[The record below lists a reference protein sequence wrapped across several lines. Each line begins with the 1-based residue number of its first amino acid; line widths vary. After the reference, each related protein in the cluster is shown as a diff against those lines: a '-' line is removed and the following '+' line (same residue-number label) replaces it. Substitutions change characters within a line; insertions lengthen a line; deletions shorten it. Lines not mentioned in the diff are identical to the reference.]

1 MTNAIHSRRH
11 ARPAF
16 AAPFSSVLAL
26 ACMIMA
32 NPAASGERVEVLLD
46 QARVVTLPANAKTMI
61 LGNPAIADITLLK
74 RGGALVITGKSY
86 GETNLIA
93 LDNDGK
99 LVVESTIRVS
109 ASGGKLMVQRGMERN
124 SYICNPRC
132 EPTISLGDDSG
143 FMNGAAAMANARN
156 SAARPNGNQ

>member
-1 MTNAIHSRRH
+1 MTQANNFRRR
-11 ARPAF
+11 ARI
-16 AAPFSSVLAL
+16 AL
-26 ACMIMA
+26 APVTALVCLIMMA
-32 NPAASGERVEVLLD
+32 APAASGERVEVQLD

-61 LGNPAIADITLLK
+61 LGNPSIADITLLK
-74 RGGALVITGKSY
+74 RGGVLVITGKSY

-93 LDNDGK
+93 LDAEGK

-132 EPTISLGDDSG
+132 EPTISLGDADA
-143 FMNGAAAMANARN
+143 FLNDAAAMANARN
-156 SAARPNGNQ
+156 SAARPAGNQ

>member
-1 MTNAIHSRRH
+1 MTNAIHPRRI
-11 ARPAF
+11 ARTTF
-16 AAPFSSVLAL
+16 AAVLSPVAAL

-32 NPAASGERVEVLLD
+32 SPATSGERVEVQLD

-74 RGGALVITGKSY
+74 RGGALVITGKSF

-109 ASGGKLMVQRGMERN
+109 ASGGKLMVQRGMQRN

-132 EPTISLGDDSG
+132 EPTISLGDDEK
-143 FMNGAAAMANARN
+143 FMTESAALASARN
-156 SAARPNGNQ
+156 SAARPGTGQ